1 MATFH
6 FDLVSPEELVFS
18 GEVEHVVVPGTEG
31 EFGVLAGHAP
41 LVAMLKPG
49 ILKILG
55 ANELRVLVVGGFAE
69 VSPEGLTVLAD
80 RAVPVE
86 EVDPAVDPLDSTSRM
101 LSPMIVGE
109 EHYNVARRVQQIL
122 QRYKALQDIIAILGM
137 DELSEEDKL
146 TVARARKI
154 ERFLSQPF
162 HVAEVFTG
170 SPGVFVELAD
180 TIKGFS
186 GLCEGKYDHLPEAA
200 FYMVGTIEQ
209 AVEKGRRLAAEAA

>member
-41 LVAMLKPG
+41 LVAMLRPG

-55 ANELRVLVVGGFAE
+55 ANELRILVVGGFAE

-86 EVDPAVDPLDSTSRM
+86 EIDPAV
-101 LSPMIVGE
+101 IAGE
-109 EHYNVARRVQQIL
+109 ISDAEEDVADAKDEATRDKLRTKLEQLRAVQQ
-122 QRYKALQDIIAILGM
+122 ALGQ
-137 DELSEEDKL
+137 
-146 TVARARKI
+146 
-154 ERFLSQPF
+154 
-162 HVAEVFTG
+162 
-170 SPGVFVELAD
+170 
-180 TIKGFS
+180 
-186 GLCEGKYDHLPEAA
+186 
-200 FYMVGTIEQ
+200 
-209 AVEKGRRLAAEAA
+209 